1 MSHTQH
7 QFCRGKKPANRNWN
21 WQLTTGNFMG
31 QSTLANER
39 KQLGT
44 AGSSSRAENSRV
56 ESWESWESRVENA
69 RGGGQETGKLWGTP
83 EAGRRQCECFATTT
97 TSPEQQIQQEL
108 GDSGTAIEI
117 CFADWRRMLWF
128 RLRYLVPKYN
138 QQLLATTTTMV
149 MMKMSLMM
157 RLLVGAVSC
166 KFVWNLF
173 WEGNE
178 TATTSFVPE
187 FPIN

>member
-69 RGGGQETGKLWGTP
+69 RGGGRRPENCGVHQKLAEGNASVLRQQLHHQNNKFSRNLETLGQLLKSALLIDVECCGFGYDIWYQNTTNSSSP
-83 EAGRRQCECFATTT
+83 RGRR
-97 TSPEQQIQQEL
+97 
-108 GDSGTAIEI
+108 
-117 CFADWRRMLWF
+117 W
-128 RLRYLVPKYN
+128 
-138 QQLLATTTTMV
+138 
-149 MMKMSLMM
+149 
-157 RLLVGAVSC
+157 
-166 KFVWNLF
+166 
-173 WEGNE
+173 
-178 TATTSFVPE
+178 
-187 FPIN
+187 